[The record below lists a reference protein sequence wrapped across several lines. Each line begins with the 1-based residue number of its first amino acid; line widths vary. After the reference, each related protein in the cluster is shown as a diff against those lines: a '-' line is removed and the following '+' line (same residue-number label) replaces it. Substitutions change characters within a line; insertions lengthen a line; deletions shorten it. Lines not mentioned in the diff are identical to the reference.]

1 MRGAAGALG
10 AAVGGHARTREYE
23 PFARRFR
30 SFLNEILCAGLT
42 RPKPNA
48 KPVPMKSSFRFL
60 SVVVTAAAVLLAGA
74 EAHAQAQS
82 KIAVVDTQ
90 RAIMETEDG
99 LRAQAT
105 LKKVFDNKQREL
117 DKKQEDLQKE
127 RDDIEKQR
135 DVLSKSALAKRVD
148 KWQREM
154 MQLQGVFV
162 DYNKELQKKQGEL
175 TQPIVQKI
183 MGAIR
188 RLATQEGFDLVVDK
202 QAAPYVRSDLDVT
215 DRIITLYN
223 QGAGDEGGK
232 AAPGEKK
239 GSAGAAPAP
248 LSVPGVTAPTLTPPK
263 N

>member
-1 MRGAAGALG
+1 
-10 AAVGGHARTREYE
+10 
-23 PFARRFR
+23 
-30 SFLNEILCAGLT
+30 
-42 RPKPNA
+42 
-48 KPVPMKSSFRFL
+48 MKSSFRFL
-60 SVVVTAAAVLLAGA
+60 SVVVSAVAVLLGSAQ
-74 EAHAQAQS
+74 AHAQS

-127 RDDIEKQR
+127 REDIEKQR
-135 DVLSKSALAKRVD
+135 DVLSKTALAKRVD

-154 MQLQGVFV
+154 MALQGVFV

-188 RLATQEGFDLVVDK
+188 RLATQDGLDMVIDK

-215 DRIITLYN
+215 DRIITMYN
-223 QGAGDEGGK
+223 QGAGDDGK
-232 AAPGEKK
+232 ATNKKESPGPT
-239 GSAGAAPAP
+239 GPAPAP
-248 LSVPGVTAPTLTPPK
+248 LALPNATPPATVSPAIPK
-263 N
+263 K

>member
-1 MRGAAGALG
+1 
-10 AAVGGHARTREYE
+10 
-23 PFARRFR
+23 
-30 SFLNEILCAGLT
+30 
-42 RPKPNA
+42 
-48 KPVPMKSSFRFL
+48 MKSSFRFL
-60 SVVVTAAAVLLAGA
+60 SVVVSAVAVLLGSAQ
-74 EAHAQAQS
+74 AHAQS

-127 RDDIEKQR
+127 REDIEKQR
-135 DVLSKSALAKRVD
+135 DVLSKTALAKRVD

-154 MQLQGVFV
+154 MALQGVFV

-183 MGAIR
+183 MGTIR
-188 RLATQEGFDLVVDK
+188 RLATQDGLDLVLDK

-223 QGAGDEGGK
+223 QGSGDEGAKGPSK
-232 AAPGEKK
+232 KESAPTGP
-239 GSAGAAPAP
+239 APAP
-248 LSVPGVTAPTLTPPK
+248 LAMPNATPPATLAPAPTK
-263 N
+263 K

>member
-1 MRGAAGALG
+1 
-10 AAVGGHARTREYE
+10 
-23 PFARRFR
+23 
-30 SFLNEILCAGLT
+30 
-42 RPKPNA
+42 
-48 KPVPMKSSFRFL
+48 MKSSFRFL
-60 SVVVTAAAVLLAGA
+60 SVVVSAVAVLLGSAQ
-74 EAHAQAQS
+74 AHAQS

-127 RDDIEKQR
+127 REDIEKQR
-135 DVLSKSALAKRVD
+135 DVLSKTALAKRVD

-154 MQLQGVFV
+154 MALQGVFV

-188 RLATQEGFDLVVDK
+188 RLATQDGLDLVIDK

-223 QGAGDEGGK
+223 QGSGDEGKATGK
-232 AAPGEKK
+232 KEVPAPGP
-239 GSAGAAPAP
+239 APAP
-248 LSVPGVTAPTLTPPK
+248 LALPNATPPATLAPAPSK
-263 N
+263 K

>member
-1 MRGAAGALG
+1 
-10 AAVGGHARTREYE
+10 
-23 PFARRFR
+23 
-30 SFLNEILCAGLT
+30 
-42 RPKPNA
+42 
-48 KPVPMKSSFRFL
+48 MKSSFRFL
-60 SVVVTAAAVLLAGA
+60 SVVVTAFAVLLGA
-74 EAHAQAQS
+74 SEAHAQS

-99 LRAQAT
+99 LRAQAS
-105 LKKVFDNKQREL
+105 LKKIFDNKQREL

-127 RDDIEKQR
+127 REDIEKQR
-135 DVLSKSALAKRVD
+135 DVLSKAALAKRVD

-154 MQLQGVFV
+154 MALQGVFV

-188 RLATQEGFDLVVDK
+188 RLATQEGLDLVVDK

-232 AAPGEKK
+232 APADKK
-239 GSAGAAPAP
+239 TPAGASPST
-248 LSVPGVTAPTLTPPK
+248 LSMPPTAPPAMVGPK

>member
-1 MRGAAGALG
+1 
-10 AAVGGHARTREYE
+10 
-23 PFARRFR
+23 
-30 SFLNEILCAGLT
+30 
-42 RPKPNA
+42 
-48 KPVPMKSSFRFL
+48 MKSSFRIL
-60 SVVVTAAAVLLAGA
+60 SVVVSAVAVLLGSAQ
-74 EAHAQAQS
+74 AHAQS

-127 RDDIEKQR
+127 REDIEKQR
-135 DVLSKSALAKRVD
+135 DVLSKAALAKRVD

-154 MQLQGVFV
+154 MALQGVFV

-188 RLATQEGFDLVVDK
+188 RLATQEGLDLVVDK

-223 QGAGDEGGK
+223 QGGSDDGGK
-232 AAPGEKK
+232 APTEKK
-239 GSAGAAPAP
+239 GAAPPGGPAPAP
-248 LSVPGVTAPTLTPPK
+248 LALPNATPPAALAPK
-263 N
+263 K

>member
-1 MRGAAGALG
+1 
-10 AAVGGHARTREYE
+10 
-23 PFARRFR
+23 
-30 SFLNEILCAGLT
+30 
-42 RPKPNA
+42 
-48 KPVPMKSSFRFL
+48 MKSSFRFL
-60 SVVVTAAAVLLAGA
+60 SVVVSAVAVLLGSAQ
-74 EAHAQAQS
+74 AHAQS

-127 RDDIEKQR
+127 REDIEKQR
-135 DVLSKSALAKRVD
+135 DVLSKTALAKRVD

-154 MQLQGVFV
+154 MALQGVFV

-188 RLATQEGFDLVVDK
+188 RLATQDGLDMVIDK

-215 DRIITLYN
+215 DRIITMYN
-223 QGAGDEGGK
+223 QGGASDDGK
-232 AAPGEKK
+232 ATKKESAAP
-239 GSAGAAPAP
+239 ATAAPAP
-248 LSVPGVTAPTLTPPK
+248 APLALPNATPPATVAPAAPK
-263 N
+263 K